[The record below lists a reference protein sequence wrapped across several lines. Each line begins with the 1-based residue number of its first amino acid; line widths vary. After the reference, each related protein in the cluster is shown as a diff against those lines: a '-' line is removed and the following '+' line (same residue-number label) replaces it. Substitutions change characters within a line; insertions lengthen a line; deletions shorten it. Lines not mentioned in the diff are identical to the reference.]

1 MDGSAYSTRRN
12 ALLRR
17 IPADTYDTP
26 TITASSPAA
35 WSAAGGE
42 TITLTGTGFRKR
54 VGNSYVTS
62 VFSALFGQSSVA
74 GSSITVTS
82 DTTMTVV
89 SPVNPGTLLWIRS
102 LGGDAVFVA
111 TAVASNAIDA
121 ENGDNLTTEA
131 GDTLIW
137 EA

>member
-1 MDGSAYSTRRN
+1 MDHSGYSARRN

-26 TITASSPAA
+26 TITSSSPAG
-35 WSAAGGE
+35 WSPAGGE

-74 GSSITVTS
+74 GSNITVTS

-89 SPVNPGTLLWIRS
+89 TPATPGTLLWIRS
-102 LGGDAVFVA
+102 LGGDAVFEA
-111 TAVASNAIDA
+111 AAVASNAIDA
-121 ENGDNLTTEA
+121 ETGDNLVTEA
-131 GDTLIW
+131 GDTLVW
-137 EA
+137 E